1 MIAIREARETDAA
14 YIAATAL
21 RQAPRFV
28 RSVPRDDLALVVR
41 SLLAASRIVVA
52 CSEADDDA
60 IVGWCASIGRVP
72 WFAFVPLDLRGNGIA
87 TRLRRACAHDDD
99 SIGLGDPPRR
109 ENGGHVR
116 DLSIASDRAI
126 GGDPHRA

>member
-21 RQAPRFV
+21 RQVPRFV

-41 SLLAASRIVVA
+41 SLLAASRIVIA
-52 CSEADDDA
+52 CSETDDDA

-87 TRLRRACAHDDD
+87 TRLRRECAHGNDTA
-99 SIGLGDPPRR
+99 SFGNPPRR
-109 ENGGHVR
+109 ENGGHLR
-116 DLSIASDRAI
+116 DPAIASDRAI
-126 GGDPHRA
+126 GGDTHRA